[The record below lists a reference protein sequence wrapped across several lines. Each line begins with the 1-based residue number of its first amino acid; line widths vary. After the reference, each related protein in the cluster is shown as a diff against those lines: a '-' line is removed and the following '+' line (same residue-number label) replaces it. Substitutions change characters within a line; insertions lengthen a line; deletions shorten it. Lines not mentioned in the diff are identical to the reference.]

1 MLEKYKK
8 SPRLLQKIPP
18 KLNSFIFIS
27 LYISLYILSVDDND
41 TLCLCLKEKIDP
53 LPLKKVKKNPAKN
66 DKEILYNLNKC
77 PVLLT

>member
-1 MLEKYKK
+1 MLFKRKKLISSIKAKKDLSILLEKYKK

-53 LPLKKVKKNPAKN
+53 LPPKKK
-66 DKEILYNLNKC
+66 
-77 PVLLT
+77 